1 MTVIFPSAFAP
12 TNTSRTDAPVL
23 VLDRGE
29 PTREGE
35 LRKLRETVRR
45 LERGG
50 ATATT
55 QTVPLGVP
63 DIDALLS
70 DGGLACGA
78 LHEIVPGDRAHDGAA
93 LGFAAHALGRFGSAR
108 RGQILWVH
116 RNTSAFAAP
125 PYAPALAQFIDPAR
139 VILASSRRIEDAL
152 WTMEEGLRCGALA
165 AVLGEID
172 RVELAATR
180 RLQLAA
186 EKSGVPALLL
196 RARPSTDAKGGAISA
211 ATTRWRVTS
220 AASRS
225 SLDADGLSLDDI
237 GGLRWR
243 LDLLRNRFGDPAR
256 TETPS
261 WLVEW
266 TNEKGHLVVVPETV
280 ERPHGAPAERLAG

>member
-1 MTVIFPSAFAP
+1 MTIIFPNAFAP
-12 TNTSRTDAPVL
+12 ANAIRSDAPVL
-23 VLDRGE
+23 VLDRAE
-29 PTREGE
+29 PSRTDE
-35 LRKLRETVRR
+35 LRRLRETVRR

-50 ATATT
+50 AVTALPA
-55 QTVPLGVP
+55 VPLDMP
-63 DIDALLS
+63 EIDAVLP

-78 LHEIVPGDRAHDGAA
+78 LHEIVPGDVAHDGAA
-93 LGFAAHALGRFGSAR
+93 LGFTAAALGRFATAR
-108 RGQILWVH
+108 RGQILWIH
-116 RNTSAFAAP
+116 RHAGGLTAP
-125 PYAPALAQFIDPAR
+125 PYAPALAAFVDPAR
-139 VILASSRRIEDAL
+139 VILACCRRVEDAL

-165 AVLGEID
+165 AVVGEID

-196 RARPSTDAKGGAISA
+196 RAADRKSAAISA
-211 ATTRWRVTS
+211 AVTRWRVTS
-220 AASRS
+220 APSRS
-225 SLDADGLSLDDI
+225 RLDADGQSLDDI

-266 TNEKGHLVVVPETV
+266 TNEKGHLAVASEAVG
-280 ERPHGAPAERLAG
+280 RSHGAPAQRLAG